1 MPRRRMLEG
10 CLRLCPSSDCDV
22 LPVPVIRH
30 MWPPPLWQSADQ
42 QDYAEIIREDNR
54 TLLCI

>member
-1 MPRRRMLEG
+1 MPRRRMLVG
-10 CLRLCPSSDCDV
+10 CLRLYTSSDCDV
-22 LPVPVIRH
+22 LPVPVIIHR
-30 MWPPPLWQSADQ
+30 WRLWQSVDQ